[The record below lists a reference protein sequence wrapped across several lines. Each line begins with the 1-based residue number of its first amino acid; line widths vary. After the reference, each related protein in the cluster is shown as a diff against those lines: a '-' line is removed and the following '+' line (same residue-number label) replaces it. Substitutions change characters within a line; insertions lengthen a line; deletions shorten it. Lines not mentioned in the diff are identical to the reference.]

1 MAARKRSGTRT
12 AGSSR
17 ARLKKARPKKA
28 GPKKTVNRRT
38 TAAPA
43 RAAAPTRE
51 RRVRDPETLRLRAFQ
66 PGLTVNDL
74 DQSMRFY
81 VDVLGF
87 VAGDRWSDGGVQRG
101 MMLKAGSSQLSLSQD
116 DWAKGRDRKKGE
128 GVRIWCRTA
137 QDIDRLAARI
147 KAAGGHLTAEPS
159 DQPWGGRSLSVDD
172 PDGYHLTISREK

>member
-1 MAARKRSGTRT
+1 MAARKRSGTPT

-17 ARLKKARPKKA
+17 ARPKKSSRARPQ
-28 GPKKTVNRRT
+28 KTVNRRT

-43 RAAAPTRE
+43 RAAAKTRE
-51 RRVRDPETLRLRAFQ
+51 RRVQDPETLRLRAFQ

-101 MMLKAGSSQLSLSQD
+101 VTLKAGACQLSLSQD
-116 DWAKGRDRKKGE
+116 DWARGHDRKKGE

-147 KAAGGHLTAEPS
+147 KAAGGHLTAEPN

>member
-1 MAARKRSGTRT
+1 MAARKRSGART
-12 AGSSR
+12 AGLSR
-17 ARLKKARPKKA
+17 ARPKKSPA
-28 GPKKTVNRRT
+28 RAKKTVNRRT

-43 RAAAPTRE
+43 RAAAKARE

-101 MMLKAGSSQLSLSQD
+101 VMLKAGSSQLSLSQD

-159 DQPWGGRSLSVDD
+159 DQPWGGRSLAVDD

>member
-1 MAARKRSGTRT
+1 MAARKRTGTRT

-17 ARLKKARPKKA
+17 SRPKR
-28 GPKKTVNRRT
+28 PVNRGKT
-38 TAAPA
+38 APA
-43 RAAAPTRE
+43 RVAARTAAQTKE
-51 RRVRDPETLRLRAFQ
+51 RRVRDPETLRVRSFEPA
-66 PGLTVNDL
+66 LTVNDL
-74 DQSMRFY
+74 EQSMRFY

-87 VAGDRWSDGGVQRG
+87 VAGDRWSGGGVQRG
-101 MMLKAGSSQLSLSQD
+101 VMLKAGTSQVNLSQD
-116 DWAKGRDRKKGE
+116 DWAKGRDRQKGE

-147 KAAGGHLTAEPS
+147 KAAGGHLTAEPT

>member
-1 MAARKRSGTRT
+1 MAARKRSGART

-17 ARLKKARPKKA
+17 SRPKKSSRSH
-28 GPKKTVNRRT
+28 PKTTVNRRK

-43 RAAAPTRE
+43 TSAARTEE
-51 RRVRDPETLRLRAFQ
+51 RRVREPETLRVRSFE

-74 DQSMRFY
+74 ELSMRFY

-101 MMLKAGSSQLSLSQD
+101 VMLKAGTSQLSLSQD
-116 DWAKGRDRKKGE
+116 DWARGRDRKKGE

-147 KAAGGHLTAEPS
+147 KAAGGHLTAEPN

>member
-1 MAARKRSGTRT
+1 MAARKRSGART
-12 AGSSR
+12 AGLSR
-17 ARLKKARPKKA
+17 ARPKKSPA
-28 GPKKTVNRRT
+28 RPKKTVNRRT

-43 RAAAPTRE
+43 RAAAKARE
-51 RRVRDPETLRLRAFQ
+51 RRVRDPETLRLRAFE

-74 DQSMRFY
+74 DQSLRFY

-101 MMLKAGSSQLSLSQD
+101 VMLKAGSSQLSLSQD

-159 DQPWGGRSLSVDD
+159 DQPWGGRSLAVDD

>member
-12 AGSSR
+12 AGLSR
-17 ARLKKARPKKA
+17 ARPKTSGARAKS
-28 GPKKTVNRRT
+28 PKKTVNRRT

-43 RAAAPTRE
+43 RAAAPARE
-51 RRVRDPETLRLRAFQ
+51 RRVQDPETLRLRAFQ

-74 DQSMRFY
+74 ELSMRFY

-101 MMLKAGSSQLSLSQD
+101 VMLKAGTSQLSLSQD
-116 DWAKGRDRKKGE
+116 DWARGRDRKKGE

-147 KAAGGHLTAEPS
+147 KAAGGLLTAEPS

-172 PDGYHLTISREK
+172 PDGYHLTVSREK

>member
-1 MAARKRSGTRT
+1 MAAQKRSGTRT

-17 ARLKKARPKKA
+17 AR
-28 GPKKTVNRRT
+28 PKKTVKRT
-38 TAAPA
+38 TAAATVRRP
-43 RAAAPTRE
+43 APTRE
-51 RRVRDPETLRLRAFQ
+51 RRVRDPETLRLRSFE

-87 VAGDRWSDGGVQRG
+87 IAGDRWSDGGVQRG
-101 MMLKAGSSQLSLSQD
+101 VMLKAGASQLSLSQD
-116 DWAKGRDRKKGE
+116 DWARGRDRKKGE

-147 KAAGGHLTAEPS
+147 KAAGGHLTAEPK

>member
-1 MAARKRSGTRT
+1 MAARKRSGART

-17 ARLKKARPKKA
+17 ARPKKSPA
-28 GPKKTVNRRT
+28 RPKKTVNRRT

-43 RAAAPTRE
+43 RAAAKARE
-51 RRVRDPETLRLRAFQ
+51 RRVQDPETLRLRAFQ

-74 DQSMRFY
+74 DRSMRFY

-101 MMLKAGSSQLSLSQD
+101 MMLKAGACQLNLSQD
-116 DWAKGRDRKKGE
+116 DWARGRDRKKGE

-147 KAAGGHLTAEPS
+147 KAAGGHLTAEPN

>member
-1 MAARKRSGTRT
+1 MAARTRSGART

-17 ARLKKARPKKA
+17 AR
-28 GPKKTVNRRT
+28 PKKTVNRRK

-43 RAAAPTRE
+43 KTGRTKPAARTRE
-51 RRVRDPETLRLRAFQ
+51 RRVRDPETLRVRAFE

-74 DQSMRFY
+74 EQSMRFY

-101 MMLKAGSSQLSLSQD
+101 VMLKAGTSQLNLSQD
-116 DWAKGRDRKKGE
+116 DWARGRDRKKGE

-137 QDIDRLAARI
+137 QDVDRLATRI
-147 KAAGGHLTAEPS
+147 KAAGGHLTAEPT

>member
-1 MAARKRSGTRT
+1 MPARKRSGTRT

-17 ARLKKARPKKA
+17 SR
-28 GPKKTVNRRT
+28 PKKTVNRRNT
-38 TAAPA
+38 AGPGGTAA
-43 RAAAPTRE
+43 RTKE
-51 RRVRDPETLRLRAFQ
+51 RRVRDPETLRVRSFE

-74 DQSMRFY
+74 EQSMRFY
-81 VDVLGF
+81 VGVLGF

-101 MMLKAGSSQLSLSQD
+101 VMLKAGTSQLSLSQD
-116 DWAKGRDRKKGE
+116 DWARGRDRKKGE

-147 KAAGGHLTAEPS
+147 IAAGGQLTAEPK